1 MTSQSLGNPYLAGSI
16 SRLFLRTAT
25 PIVAIMLL
33 NGLYVIVDAWFL
45 GAYVGAAAL
54 SAVTLLFPALMAMLA
69 LQALVASGMA
79 SILARRLGAGEAAGA
94 LSVVVSARRLALV
107 IAALLNLFYWTVG
120 RDLIPL
126 AAGGDGEVAR
136 LAEAFMAVAVVAQP
150 VAMFLAVEIDRL
162 RCEGRI
168 ATMTRITVA
177 AALLNILLNWLM
189 IAVLGLGAAGSAL
202 SSASAQAAC
211 LAAVLTWRR
220 RHAAGEAMESGR
232 PSLGDMRGILALGAP
247 ASLGFLGISLASA
260 AIIVN
265 LARWQTVHYVETVA
279 AYGIVTRILSF
290 AYLPLMGL
298 GLAFQTICGNNLG
311 AGERRRVA
319 ESLAIAVVSAFFY
332 CLAVEALIVLAAGPI
347 GRAFSGDALVAA
359 EFVRII
365 PWMLAVYVLFGPVMM
380 LGAYFQAIGDA
391 GRAALFGLARPYLLS
406 IPLTFLLPFFF
417 GEPGIWRVALFAE
430 TGMLALTALVM
441 MQGRRRGLPYGLLP
455 R

>member
-16 SRLFLRTAT
+16 PRLFLRTAT

-45 GAYVGAAAL
+45 GVYVGAAAL

-79 SILARRLGAGEAAGA
+79 SILARRLGAGQGAGA
-94 LSVVVSARRLALV
+94 FSVVASARWLALA
-107 IAALLNLFYWTVG
+107 IAILLNLFYWTVG
-120 RDLIPL
+120 RDLIE
-126 AAGGDGEVAR
+126 AASGGDTQVAT
-136 LAEAFMAVAVVAQP
+136 LAEAFMTVAVVAQP
-150 VAMFLAVEIDRL
+150 AAMFLAVEIDRL

-177 AALLNILLNWLM
+177 AALLNILLNGLM
-189 IAVLGLGAAGSAL
+189 IAVLGLGAAGSAM

-211 LAAVLTWRR
+211 LAAVLAWRR
-220 RHAAGEAMESGR
+220 RHNPVGTGWRMRSTLGE
-232 PSLGDMRGILALGAP
+232 MRGILALGAP
-247 ASLGFLGISLASA
+247 ASLGFLGISLTSA
-260 AIIVN
+260 AIIYN
-265 LARWQTVHYVETVA
+265 LSRWQTAHYVETVA

-298 GLAFQTICGNNLG
+298 GLAFQTICGNNFG
-311 AGERRRVA
+311 AGERQRVA
-319 ESLAIAVVSAFFY
+319 ESLAIAVVSAFLY
-332 CLAVEALIVLAAGPI
+332 CLAVEVLVVLAVGPI
-347 GRAFSGDALVAA
+347 GELFTDDALVAA

-391 GRAALFGLARPYLLS
+391 GRAAVFGLARPYLLS
-406 IPLTFLLPFFF
+406 MPLTFLLPFLF
-417 GEPGIWRVALFAE
+417 GEAGIWRVAIFAE
-430 TGMLALTALVM
+430 TGMLALTALVIVH
-441 MQGRRRGLPYGLLP
+441 GRQRGLRCGLLP